1 MYPMSH
7 VLPSSR
13 MPQWLMTAA
22 LCCLPLTATLATAAT
37 ASHEQQYQSDKQAAL
52 TRYNSDKQLCDE
64 EKTANTRMQCKRDA
78 QALYQAALTT
88 AKQRRDDAQRAEK
101 QHSARQANLAKCTDC
116 AEVVAVNSG
125 KRDGKGSPL
134 GVIAGGVAGAVL
146 GHQVGGG
153 SGKDLATIA
162 GAAGGAYAGH
172 KIEEK
177 MRATNYWQVTIRHAN
192 GEQRSLTYD
201 HNPNLNVGDSVKVS
215 GNNLTRY

>member
-1 MYPMSH
+1 M
-7 VLPSSR
+7 
-13 MPQWLMTAA
+13 
-22 LCCLPLTATLATAAT
+22 
-37 ASHEQQYQSDKQAAL
+37 
-52 TRYNSDKQLCDE
+52 
-64 EKTANTRMQCKRDA
+64 
-78 QALYQAALTT
+78 
-88 AKQRRDDAQRAEK
+88 
-101 QHSARQANLAKCTDC
+101 
-116 AEVVAVNSG
+116 
-125 KRDGKGSPL
+125 
-134 GVIAGGVAGAVL
+134 AGAVL

-192 GEQRSLTYD
+192 CDQRSFTYD